1 MSLQQL
7 PNATTPAPAQPP
19 LFSIATPA
27 RNALSNLRRCAG
39 SVRGQQGAHWEHL
52 VQDAGSSDDTP
63 AWLRQQAQ
71 RDAAFKPVSAADDGM
86 YDGINRAWARA
97 GGDIFAG

>member
-52 VQDAGSSDDTP
+52 VQDAGHGFAIADFVRSSWVSIIGSVLLV
-63 AWLRQQAQ
+63 AAVWAIALVRWGQA
-71 RDAAFKPVSAADDGM
+71 
-86 YDGINRAWARA
+86 
-97 GGDIFAG
+97 